1 MRLSRRLWVPCL
13 LGMLA
18 TGCRPAP
25 PAAAPS
31 LDALARRYV
40 ALTQALALHDRSLI
54 DHWLVTPPAVDVRQ
68 PVAPLLAESSA
79 LRATL
84 DAVDVDTLPGET
96 AWRVAYLRGQVRA
109 LHLQARRLAGAS
121 TTFDEE
127 AREGL
132 GLSRVPA
139 DATEAAAKRTQVSR
153 LVPGDAPLAL
163 RVATWMATFRA
174 PESLGQPFF
183 RVALAACQ
191 SAVRPA
197 LGTAV
202 DGPVDVTFMAGLP
215 WDAHARRSDAGVTTI
230 EVRAGPPL
238 TLTRAL
244 RLACHEGAAGHQA
257 QYAWRAARATGAAGW
272 PELTLVPGFGPD
284 LLLAEGGADAATA
297 LAMPRDRRADIYRTH
312 LRPLLPPSA
321 RPTDDEVARLVE
333 VEDGLQALEPL
344 IGDVAAAY
352 LDGTLGTE
360 AALTRLRDEALVA
373 DADEMLRFIEQ
384 RRARVLAYTQGRHHV
399 QSTNGV
405 DDLIALRRLFP
416 PAP

>member
-1 MRLSRRLWVPCL
+1 
-13 LGMLA
+13 MLA
-18 TGCRPAP
+18 TGCQSAAP
-25 PAAAPS
+25 PSAPS
-31 LDALARRYV
+31 PSIDGLAHRYV

-54 DHWLVTPPAVDVRQ
+54 DHWLVSPPAVDVRQ
-68 PVAPLLAESSA
+68 PVAPLLADVSA

-84 DAVDVDTLPGET
+84 DALDVDTLPTEA

-132 GLSRVPA
+132 GVVRTPVAVA
-139 DATEAAAKRTQVSR
+139 DAAAHRSRLTQ
-153 LVPGDAPLAL
+153 LVPGEAPLAV
-163 RVATWMATFRA
+163 RVATWMSTFRA
-174 PESLGQPFF
+174 AESRRQPFF

-191 SAVRPA
+191 SAARPA
-197 LGTAV
+197 LGDV
-202 DGPVDVTFMAGLP
+202 LDGPVDVTFVAGLP
-215 WDAHARRSDAGVTTI
+215 WDAHARRSDAGVLDI
-230 EVRAGPPL
+230 DIRDGAPL

-257 QYAWRAARATGAAGW
+257 QYAWRAARATGPAGW

-284 LLLAEGGADAATA
+284 LLLAEGGADAAFA
-297 LAMPRDRRADIYRTH
+297 LTMPRDRRIEIYRTH
-312 LRPLLPPSA
+312 LRPLLPPPA
-321 RPTDDEVARLVE
+321 RPTDEDVIRLVE
-333 VEDGLQALEPL
+333 VEEALQALEPL

-360 AALTRLRDEALVA
+360 AALDRLRDEALVA
-373 DADEMLRFIEQ
+373 EADEMLRFIEQ
-384 RRARVLAYTQGRHHV
+384 RRTRVLAYTQGRQHV
-399 QSTNGV
+399 LSILRV
-405 DDLIALRRLFP
+405 DDLTTLRLLFA